1 MYIYKTCTDNAVKHR
16 FMLCYFNIIG
26 NIIFILILVTGFV
39 ELHNTIFILVT
50 TAVVSYLGLV

>member
-1 MYIYKTCTDNAVKHR
+1 
-16 FMLCYFNIIG
+16 MLCYFNIIG